1 MLPAVTDLAGL
12 AGYVLTNPYLFISS
26 STVMTTGLIL
36 MAAMVGSVAMVTG
49 RGRSFLQQAG
59 PSLAVL
65 LAYFGIGSLAL
76 SLQIFVRFHGDIPV
90 PVEIQLKSGIAHFAE
105 ALLGLA
111 LLAGY
116 LRGRTRREWLTAH
129 FVALS
134 YWLAHVVVLT
144 PPWFEFQGQRE
155 LILGAALVG
164 LGTMIVINA
173 ALWVRMEQGETL
185 LPRWARRDSNP
196 HALSSTSS

>member
-12 AGYVLTNPYLFISS
+12 AGYVLSNPYLFISS

-36 MAAMVGSVAMVTG
+36 AAALVGGLAFLTG
-49 RGRSFLQQAG
+49 RGRSVLHQAG

-65 LAYFGIGSLAL
+65 LAYFGVGSLAL
-76 SLQIFVRFHGDIPV
+76 SLQIYLRFNGDIPG
-90 PVEIQLKSGIAHFAE
+90 PVGIQLQSGLAHFAE

-111 LLAGY
+111 LLAAY

-164 LGTMIVINA
+164 LGVMIAINS
-173 ALWVRMEQGETL
+173 ALWVRMERGQSL
-185 LPRWARRDSNP
+185 LPDLGGTDHQRS
-196 HALSSTSS
+196 ALPSRS